1 MQAGQDS
8 GILHWSMFLRSN
20 TRIKDGKEHRYYRVV
35 ESRRLQSGKVA
46 QRQVLYLGEINDSQQ
61 AAWRRT
67 LEVFDEAEQRITPL
81 SLFPED
87 RPVPADA
94 IDSVQVK
101 LGEMKLERAR
111 PYGNCWLGCELWRQ
125 LELDRFWSEKL
136 PQGREGVAWPQVL
149 ELLVVNRLIEPGSEF
164 RLHRHWFDHSAMDV
178 LLGQDFAVAEKDR
191 LYRCLD
197 RVLEHKQ
204 DLFVHLQQRWKDLFD
219 AEFDLLL
226 YDLTS
231 TYVEGEA
238 EQNPKAR
245 HGYSRDRRPDCKQV
259 VIALV
264 VTPAGFPLAY
274 EVMDGNTSD
283 KTTLRG
289 FLDTH
294 RKPVRQSA
302 AGVADGPRNSDRGSA
317 GRKCERREQEMFYLV
332 GTSRAKVKQY
342 EKQWL
347 ELPWQ
352 KVRESVE
359 VKLFAQDGEL
369 YVLAKSEGR
378 QAKEIA
384 MRRKKLARLLRKLR
398 AMRRSCPKRDQ
409 LLMRVGA
416 AKTDAGR
423 AFGFVKINLPTAGQ
437 EVTRET
443 FTFRLDKAKL
453 KEAELR
459 DGHYLLRTNLV
470 AEDPAV
476 LWDRYMQ
483 LTQIEAAFKC
493 LKSELGIRPI
503 HHQLEHRVD
512 AHILVAFLAYCLTVT
527 LKHRLRMH
535 APGLTPRAVL
545 EKLAGDPDAGRI
557 VSDDRWPPPDH
568 AALHRAGSRPG
579 AFASSPEPR
588 IAATTASAHHHVRL
602 VSSLSP
608 TQNVVE
614 TFGVPLLKTKDLPA
628 SDLSN
633 CEGSANNHFGRLRH
647 ASGMRG
653 GFNGRPSSPGRRPH
667 RHPRDTRPKSFR
679 A

>member
-1 MQAGQDS
+1 
-8 GILHWSMFLRSN
+8 MFLRSN
-20 TRIKDGKEHRYYRVV
+20 TRIKDGKQHRYYTVV
-35 ESRRLQSGKVA
+35 ESRRLQSGKVV

-67 LEVFDEAEQRITPL
+67 LEVFDEDDHRFTPL

-101 LGEMKLERAR
+101 LSEMKLERAR

-125 LELDRFWSEKL
+125 LQLDRFWSGKL
-136 PQGREGVAWPQVL
+136 PPGRESVAWPQVL
-149 ELLVVNRLIEPGSEF
+149 ELLVVNRLIDPGSEF
-164 RLHRHWFDHSAMDV
+164 RVHRHWFDQSAMDV

-204 DLFVHLQQRWKDLFD
+204 ELFVHLQQRWKDLFD

-245 HGYSRDRRPDCKQV
+245 YGYSRDKRPDCKQV
-259 VIALV
+259 VIALI
-264 VTPAGFPLAY
+264 VTPAGLPLAY
-274 EVMDGNTSD
+274 EVMAGNTSE

-289 FLDTH
+289 FLE
-294 RKPVRQSA
+294 RIESLYGKARRVWLM
-302 AGVADGPRNSDRGSA
+302 DRGIPTEA
-317 GRKCERREQEMFYLV
+317 LLQEIRTSRQETFYLV

-342 EKQWL
+342 EKRWL
-347 ELPWQ
+347 ELPWH

-359 VKLFAQDGEL
+359 VKLFAQGGEL

-378 QAKEIA
+378 QAKEMA

-423 AFGFVKINLPTAGQ
+423 AFGFVKINLPQADQ
-437 EVTRET
+437 EVTKET
-443 FTFRLDKAKL
+443 FTFQLDKARL
-453 KEAELR
+453 KETEMR

-476 LWDRYMQ
+476 LWDRYVQ

-493 LKSELGIRPI
+493 LKSDLGIRPI

-512 AHILVAFLAYCLTVT
+512 AHILIAFLAYCLTVT
-527 LKHRLRMH
+527 LRHRLRMQ

-545 EKLAGDPDAGRI
+545 EKLAGIQMLDVSFPTTDGRRL
-557 VSDDRWPPPDH
+557 VMPRYTEPNPEQALLLHQLNLVLPQQPPPRIST
-568 AALHRAGSRPG
+568 AT
-579 AFASSPEPR
+579 SSVPFP
-588 IAATTASAHHHVRL
+588 
-602 VSSLSP
+602 SL
-608 TQNVVE
+608 
-614 TFGVPLLKTKDLPA
+614 K
-628 SDLSN
+628 
-633 CEGSANNHFGRLRH
+633 
-647 ASGMRG
+647 M
-653 GFNGRPSSPGRRPH
+653 
-667 RHPRDTRPKSFR
+667 
-679 A
+679 

>member
-1 MQAGQDS
+1 
-8 GILHWSMFLRSN
+8 MFLRSN
-20 TRIKDGKEHRYYRVV
+20 TRIKDGKEHRYFTVV

-61 AAWRRT
+61 AAWRKT
-67 LEVFDEAEQRITPL
+67 LEVFDEAEHRYTPL

-94 IDSVQVK
+94 IGSVQVK
-101 LGEMKLERAR
+101 LSEMKLERAR

-125 LELDRFWSEKL
+125 LHLDRFWSEKL
-136 PQGREGVAWPQVL
+136 PHGREAVAWPQVL
-149 ELLVVNRLIEPGSEF
+149 ELLVVNRLIDPGSEF
-164 RLHRHWFDHSAMDV
+164 RLHRQWFDQSAMDV
-178 LLGQDFAVAEKDR
+178 LLQQDFAVAEKDR

-245 HGYSRDRRPDCKQV
+245 YGYSRDKRPDCKQV
-259 VIALV
+259 VIALI
-264 VTPAGFPLAY
+264 VTPAGLPLAY
-274 EVMDGNTSD
+274 EVMAGNTSE

-289 FLDTH
+289 FLD
-294 RKPVRQSA
+294 RIESMYGKARRVWLM
-302 AGVADGPRNSDRGSA
+302 DRGIPTEA
-317 GRKCERREQEMFYLV
+317 MLREMRTSRQETFYLV
-332 GTSRAKVKQY
+332 GTSRAKIREY

-359 VKLFAQDGEL
+359 VKLFAREGEL

-378 QAKEIA
+378 QAKEMA
-384 MRRKKLARLLRKLR
+384 MRRKKLARLLRRLR

-416 AKTDAGR
+416 AKTDVGR
-423 AFGFVKINLPTAGQ
+423 AFGFVKINLPRTDQ
-437 EVTRET
+437 EVTKET
-443 FTFRLDKAKL
+443 FTFQLDKVKL

-476 LWDRYMQ
+476 LWDRYVQ

-493 LKSELGIRPI
+493 LKSDLGIRPI
-503 HHQLEHRVD
+503 HHQLERRVD

-527 LKHRLRMH
+527 LRHRLKMQ

-545 EKLAGDPDAGRI
+545 EKLAGIQMLDVSFPTTDGRQL
-557 VSDDRWPPPDH
+557 VMPRYTEPSPEQALLLHHLNLVLPQQPPP
-568 AALHRAGSRPG
+568 RITTS
-579 AFASSPEPR
+579 AS
-588 IAATTASAHHHVRL
+588 T
-602 VSSLSP
+602 
-608 TQNVVE
+608 
-614 TFGVPLLKTKDLPA
+614 VPCPQLK
-628 SDLSN
+628 
-633 CEGSANNHFGRLRH
+633 
-647 ASGMRG
+647 M
-653 GFNGRPSSPGRRPH
+653 
-667 RHPRDTRPKSFR
+667 
-679 A
+679 